1 MDVQEEEARQIALL
15 EEAMRAS
22 PSLASALSDQLRGAG
37 DNVSVRSFRGD
48 GGGHEPRRSF
58 SVMDSHAHLVQLA
71 VRAVYL
77 LLLRILSTLSETLR
91 AHRSNCY
98 AVSNVQRS
106 DVQEAQLSAR
116 DRATR
121 CVS

>member
-1 MDVQEEEARQIALL
+1 VQEEEARQIALL

-58 SVMDSHAHLVQLA
+58 SVMDSHAHLVQPAVLA
-71 VRAVYL
+71 A
-77 LLLRILSTLSETLR
+77 
-91 AHRSNCY
+91 
-98 AVSNVQRS
+98 
-106 DVQEAQLSAR
+106 SASWT
-116 DRATR
+116 ATR
-121 CVS
+121 TWYNLQCAPSICCSYEF

>member
-1 MDVQEEEARQIALL
+1 VQEEEARQIALL

-58 SVMDSHAHLVQLA
+58 SVMDSHAHLVQPA
-71 VRAVYL
+71 VRAVCL
-77 LLLRILSTLSETLR
+77 LLLQILSTLSETLR

-98 AVSNVQRS
+98 AVSNVQ
-106 DVQEAQLSAR
+106 
-116 DRATR
+116 
-121 CVS
+121 